1 MRWMLLTLGLLA
13 GPTLAQTPPPAA
25 AQVQQVQQDPLKT
38 GVQLYALGRYEAALS
53 LFERAVKENPGNPDA
68 LYWLARAQLK
78 MGLLNPALEN
88 AKGLVARNP
97 RYIGGYMVLAEAYVA
112 LYRAAED
119 REKGKV
125 HLEQALSVLRDA
137 ERINPRYAPIFAQ
150 RGLVYA
156 FLGQMDKAE
165 EAFKRA
171 LALEDT
177 PEVRSALAE
186 VYLASGKLDEAL
198 DQYTKA
204 VALAPKNQDLRVRYA
219 SALLLKG
226 RPEGAAQVLEEGHK
240 LKPLDAE
247 GWYTLGQA
255 YLSLGRPK
263 EAGVALENAVAL
275 APLRFPAAYYYLGQ
289 VYLALG
295 DAAKAKNRL
304 TVAVRLEPK
313 KPEYR
318 YLLCLANERLGDK
331 EGARYQCQEALK
343 LKPGYKEAEE
353 VLKRL

>member
-1 MRWMLLTLGLLA
+1 MRWFLLTLGLLVS
-13 GPTLAQTPPPAA
+13 PVLAQTPPPSPGPT
-25 AQVQQVQQDPLKT
+25 QQDPLKL
-38 GVQLYALGRYEAALS
+38 GVQLYALGRYEAALT
-53 LFERAVKENPGNPDA
+53 LFERAVKENPQSPDA
-68 LYWLARAQLK
+68 VYWLARAQLK

-88 AKGLVARNP
+88 AKGLVAKNP
-97 RYIGGYMVLAEAYVA
+97 RYIGGYMVLSEAYLA
-112 LYRAAED
+112 LYRASED
-119 REKGKV
+119 REKGKAY
-125 HLEQALSVLRDA
+125 LEQALSVLRDG
-137 ERINPRYAPIFAQ
+137 ERVNPRYAPLFAQ

-156 FLGQMDKAE
+156 FLGQADRAE
-165 EAFKRA
+165 EAFKKA

-186 VYLASGKLDEAL
+186 VYLARGRLDEAL
-198 DQYTKA
+198 DQYAKA
-204 VALAPKNQDLRVRYA
+204 VNLAPKNTDLRVRYA

-226 RPEGAAQVLEEGHK
+226 KPEEAARVLEEGHR

-255 YLSLGRPK
+255 YVALGRPK

-295 DAAKAKNRL
+295 DPEKARSRL

-313 KPEYR
+313 KAEYR
-318 YLLCLANERLGDK
+318 YLLCLANERLGDR

-353 VLKRL
+353 VLRRL

>member
-1 MRWMLLTLGLLA
+1 MRWFLLSLGLLA
-13 GPTLAQTPPPAA
+13 TSVLAQTPPPPPG
-25 AQVQQVQQDPLKT
+25 QVQQDSLKM
-38 GVQLYALGRYEAALS
+38 GVQLYALGRYEAALAF
-53 LFERAVKENPGNPDA
+53 FERAVRESPQNPDA

-88 AKGLVARNP
+88 AKGLVAKNP
-97 RYIGGYMVLAEAYVA
+97 RYTGGYMVLAEAYVA

-186 VYLASGKLDEAL
+186 VYLATGRLDEAL
-198 DQYTKA
+198 EQYAKA
-204 VALAPKNQDLRVRYA
+204 VGLAPKNLDLRVRYA

-226 RPEGAAQVLEEGHK
+226 RPEAAAQVLEEGHK

-255 YLSLGRPK
+255 YLALGRAK

-295 DAAKAKNRL
+295 EHEKARGRL

-313 KPEYR
+313 RAEYR

-353 VLKRL
+353 VLRRL

>member
-1 MRWMLLTLGLLA
+1 MSLGLLA
-13 GPTLAQTPPPAA
+13 TSVLAQTPPPPPG
-25 AQVQQVQQDPLKT
+25 QVQQDSLKM
-38 GVQLYALGRYEAALS
+38 GVQLYALGRYEAALAF
-53 LFERAVKENPGNPDA
+53 FERAVRESPQNPDA

-88 AKGLVARNP
+88 AKGLVAKNP
-97 RYIGGYMVLAEAYVA
+97 RYTGGYMVLAEAYVA

-125 HLEQALSVLRDA
+125 HLEQAFSVLRDA

-156 FLGQMDKAE
+156 FLGQMDRAE

-186 VYLASGKLDEAL
+186 VYLATGRLDEAL
-198 DQYTKA
+198 EQYAKA
-204 VALAPKNQDLRVRYA
+204 VGLAPKNLDLRVRYA

-226 RPEGAAQVLEEGHK
+226 RPEAAAQVLEEGHK

-255 YLSLGRPK
+255 YLALGRAK
-263 EAGVALENAVAL
+263 EAGVALENALAL

-313 KPEYR
+313 RAEYR

-353 VLKRL
+353 VLRRL

>member
-1 MRWMLLTLGLLA
+1 MRWLLLTLGLLTV
-13 GPTLAQTPPPAA
+13 PVLAQTSPPPAA
-25 AQVQQVQQDPLKT
+25 QVQQDPLRI
-38 GVQLYALGRYEAALS
+38 GVQLYTLGRYEAALS
-53 LFERAVKENPGNPDA
+53 LFERAVRENPQDPDA

-88 AKGLVARNP
+88 ARGLVARNP
-97 RYIGGYMVLAEAYVA
+97 RYIGGYMVLSEAYVA
-112 LYRAAED
+112 FFRASED
-119 REKGKV
+119 REKGRV

-137 ERINPRYAPIFAQ
+137 ERINPRYAPLFAQ
-150 RGLVYA
+150 RGLVHA
-156 FLGQMDKAE
+156 LLGQMDRAE
-165 EAFKRA
+165 EALKRA
-171 LALEDT
+171 LALQDT

-186 VYLASGKLDEAL
+186 VYLASGRLDEAL
-198 DQYTKA
+198 DQYARA
-204 VALAPKNQDLRVRYA
+204 VGLAPRNADLRVRYA

-226 RPEGAAQVLEEGHK
+226 RSEEAARVLEEGHR
-240 LKPLDAE
+240 LRPLDAE

-255 YLSLGRPK
+255 YLALGRPR

-289 VYLALG
+289 AYLALQEP
-295 DAAKAKNRL
+295 ARAKNRL
-304 TVAVRLEPK
+304 TVAVRLEPRRA
-313 KPEYR
+313 EYR

-353 VLKRL
+353 VLRRL

>member
-1 MRWMLLTLGLLA
+1 MRWFLLSLGLLA
-13 GPTLAQTPPPAA
+13 TSVLAQTPPPPPG
-25 AQVQQVQQDPLKT
+25 QVQQDSLRM
-38 GVQLYALGRYEAALS
+38 GVQLYALGRYEAALAF
-53 LFERAVKENPGNPDA
+53 FERAVRESPQNPDA

-88 AKGLVARNP
+88 AKGLVAKNP
-97 RYIGGYMVLAEAYVA
+97 RYTGGYMVLAEAYVA

-156 FLGQMDKAE
+156 FLGQMDRAE

-186 VYLASGKLDEAL
+186 VYLATGRLDEAL
-198 DQYTKA
+198 EQYAKA
-204 VALAPKNQDLRVRYA
+204 VGLAPKNLDLRVRYA

-226 RPEGAAQVLEEGHK
+226 RPEAAAQVLEEGHK

-255 YLSLGRPK
+255 YLALGRAK

-295 DAAKAKNRL
+295 EHEKARGRL

-313 KPEYR
+313 RAEYR

-353 VLKRL
+353 VLRRL

>member
-1 MRWMLLTLGLLA
+1 MRWFLLSLGLLA
-13 GPTLAQTPPPAA
+13 TSVLAQTPPPPPG
-25 AQVQQVQQDPLKT
+25 QVQQDSLRM
-38 GVQLYALGRYEAALS
+38 GVQLYALGRYEAALAF
-53 LFERAVKENPGNPDA
+53 FERVVRESPQNPDA

-88 AKGLVARNP
+88 AKGLVAKNP

-186 VYLASGKLDEAL
+186 VYLATGRLDEAL
-198 DQYTKA
+198 EQYAKA
-204 VALAPKNQDLRVRYA
+204 VGLAPKNLDLRVRYA

-226 RPEGAAQVLEEGHK
+226 RPEAAAQVLEEGHK

-255 YLSLGRPK
+255 YLALGRAK

-289 VYLALG
+289 VYLGLG
-295 DAAKAKNRL
+295 EHEKARGRL

-313 KPEYR
+313 RAEYR

-353 VLKRL
+353 VLRRL

>member
-1 MRWMLLTLGLLA
+1 MLLTLGLLA

-25 AQVQQVQQDPLKT
+25 AQVQQDPLKT
-38 GVQLYALGRYEAALS
+38 GVQLYTLGRYEAALS

-97 RYIGGYMVLAEAYVA
+97 RYIGGYMVLSEAYVA
-112 LYRAAED
+112 LYRASED
-119 REKGKV
+119 KEKGKAY
-125 HLEQALSVLRDA
+125 LEQALSVLRDA

-165 EAFKRA
+165 EAFKKA

-177 PEVRSALAE
+177 PEVRAALAE

-198 DQYTKA
+198 DQYAKA

-226 RPEGAAQVLEEGHK
+226 RPEAAVQVLEEGHK

-304 TVAVRLEPK
+304 TVAARLEPK

>member
-1 MRWMLLTLGLLA
+1 MRWFLLSLGLLA
-13 GPTLAQTPPPAA
+13 TSVLAQTSPPPPG
-25 AQVQQVQQDPLKT
+25 QVQQDSLKM
-38 GVQLYALGRYEAALS
+38 GVQLYALGRYEAALAF
-53 LFERAVKENPGNPDA
+53 FERAVRENPQNPDA

-88 AKGLVARNP
+88 AKGLVAKNP
-97 RYIGGYMVLAEAYVA
+97 RYTGGYMVLAEAYVA

-156 FLGQMDKAE
+156 FLGQMDRAE

-186 VYLASGKLDEAL
+186 VYLATGRLDEAL
-198 DQYTKA
+198 EQYAKA
-204 VALAPKNQDLRVRYA
+204 VGLAPKNLDLRVRYA

-226 RPEGAAQVLEEGHK
+226 RPEAAAQVLEEGHK

-295 DAAKAKNRL
+295 EHEKAKNRL

-313 KPEYR
+313 RAEYR
-318 YLLCLANERLGDK
+318 YLLCLANEKLGDK

>member
-1 MRWMLLTLGLLA
+1 MRWLLVAFGLLA
-13 GPTLAQTPPPAA
+13 VPGLAQTPPPPAG
-25 AQVQQVQQDPLKT
+25 QVQQDPLKM
-38 GVQLYALGRYEAALS
+38 GVQLYALGRYEAALA
-53 LFERAVKENPGNPDA
+53 LFERAAKENPANPDA

-88 AKGLVARNP
+88 AKGLVAKNP
-97 RYIGGYMVLAEAYVA
+97 RYIGGYMVLSEAYVA
-112 LYRAAED
+112 LYRASED
-119 REKGKV
+119 REKGKAY
-125 HLEQALSVLRDA
+125 LEQALSVLRDA
-137 ERINPRYAPIFAQ
+137 EKVNPRYPALFAQ

-156 FLGQMDKAE
+156 LLGQPDRAE
-165 EAFKRA
+165 EAFKKA
-171 LALEDT
+171 LSLEDS
-177 PEVRSALAE
+177 PGVRAALAE
-186 VYLASGKLDEAL
+186 LYLSLGRLDEAL
-198 DQYTKA
+198 DQYAKA
-204 VALAPKNQDLRVRYA
+204 VAQAPKDPDLRVRYA

-226 RPEGAAQVLEEGHK
+226 KAEEAARVLEEGHR

-255 YLSLGRPK
+255 YWALGRAK
-263 EAGVALENAVAL
+263 EAGVALENAVTL

-295 DAAKAKNRL
+295 DYPKAKSRL

-313 KPEYR
+313 RAEYR
-318 YLLCLANERLGDK
+318 YSLCLANEKLGDK

-353 VLKRL
+353 VLRRL

>member
-1 MRWMLLTLGLLA
+1 MRWFLLA
-13 GPTLAQTPPPAA
+13 VGVLASLAWAQTSPPAA
-25 AQVQQVQQDPLKT
+25 QVQQDPLRT

-53 LFERAVKENPGNPDA
+53 LFERAVKEKPGDPDA

-78 MGLLNPALEN
+78 MSLLNPALEN
-88 AKGLVARNP
+88 AKTLVAKNP
-97 RYIGGYMVLAEAYVA
+97 RYIGGYMVLSEAYVA
-112 LYRAAED
+112 LYRASED

-137 ERINPRYAPIFAQ
+137 ERVNPRYAPLFAQ
-150 RGLVYA
+150 RGLAYA
-156 FLGQMDKAE
+156 LLGQMDKAE
-165 EAFKRA
+165 EALKKA

-177 PEVRSALAE
+177 PEVRATLAE

-198 DQYTKA
+198 DQYA
-204 VALAPKNQDLRVRYA
+204 RALALAPKNLDLRVRYA

-226 RPEGAAQVLEEGHK
+226 RPEEAVRVLEEGHR

-255 YLSLGRPK
+255 YLALGLNR

-275 APLRFPAAYYYLGQ
+275 APLRFPAAYFYLGQ

-295 DAAKAKNRL
+295 EAEKARSRL
-304 TVAVRLEPK
+304 TVAVRLEPR

-318 YLLCLANERLGDK
+318 YLLCLANERLGDR

-343 LKPGYKEAEE
+343 LRPGYKEAEE
-353 VLKRL
+353 VLRRL

>member
-1 MRWMLLTLGLLA
+1 MRWFLLSLGLLA
-13 GPTLAQTPPPAA
+13 TSVLAQTPPPPPG
-25 AQVQQVQQDPLKT
+25 QVQQDSLKM
-38 GVQLYALGRYEAALS
+38 GVQLYALGRYEAALAF
-53 LFERAVKENPGNPDA
+53 FERAVRESPQNPDA

-97 RYIGGYMVLAEAYVA
+97 RYTGGYMVLAEAYVA

-156 FLGQMDKAE
+156 FLGQMDRAE

-186 VYLASGKLDEAL
+186 VYLATGRLDEAL
-198 DQYTKA
+198 EQYTKA

-226 RPEGAAQVLEEGHK
+226 RPEAAAQVLEEGHK

-255 YLSLGRPK
+255 YLALGRAK
-263 EAGVALENAVAL
+263 EAGVALENALAL

-295 DAAKAKNRL
+295 EHEKARGRL

-313 KPEYR
+313 RAEYR
-318 YLLCLANERLGDK
+318 YLLCLANEKLGDK

>member
-1 MRWMLLTLGLLA
+1 MRWFLLA
-13 GPTLAQTPPPAA
+13 VGVLASLAWAQTSPPAA
-25 AQVQQVQQDPLKT
+25 QVQQDPLRT

-53 LFERAVKENPGNPDA
+53 LFERAVKENPGDPDA

-88 AKGLVARNP
+88 AKSLVAKNP
-97 RYIGGYMVLAEAYVA
+97 RYIGGYMVLSEAYVA
-112 LYRAAED
+112 LYRASED

-137 ERINPRYAPIFAQ
+137 EKVNPRYAPLFAQ

-156 FLGQMDKAE
+156 LLGQMDKAE
-165 EAFKRA
+165 EALKKA

-177 PEVRSALAE
+177 PEVRATLAE

-198 DQYTKA
+198 DQYA
-204 VALAPKNQDLRVRYA
+204 RALALAPKNLDLRVRYA

-226 RPEGAAQVLEEGHK
+226 RPEEAVRVLEEGHR

-255 YLSLGRPK
+255 YLALGRNR

-275 APLRFPAAYYYLGQ
+275 APLRFPAAYFYLGQ

-295 DAAKAKNRL
+295 EAEKARSRL
-304 TVAVRLEPK
+304 TVAVRLEPR

-318 YLLCLANERLGDK
+318 YLLCLANERLGDR

-343 LKPGYKEAEE
+343 LRPGYKEAEE
-353 VLKRL
+353 VLRRL

>member
-1 MRWMLLTLGLLA
+1 MSLGLLA
-13 GPTLAQTPPPAA
+13 TSVLAQTPPPPPG
-25 AQVQQVQQDPLKT
+25 QVQQDSLKM
-38 GVQLYALGRYEAALS
+38 GVQLYALGRYEAALAF
-53 LFERAVKENPGNPDA
+53 FERAVRESPQNPDA

-88 AKGLVARNP
+88 AKGLVAKNP
-97 RYIGGYMVLAEAYVA
+97 RYTGGYMVLAEAYVA

-156 FLGQMDKAE
+156 FLGQMDRAE

-186 VYLASGKLDEAL
+186 VYLATGRLDEAL
-198 DQYTKA
+198 EQYAKA
-204 VALAPKNQDLRVRYA
+204 VGLAPKNLDLRVRYA

-226 RPEGAAQVLEEGHK
+226 RPEAAAQVLEEGHK

-255 YLSLGRPK
+255 YLALGRAK

-289 VYLALG
+289 VYLTLG
-295 DAAKAKNRL
+295 EHEKARGRL

-313 KPEYR
+313 RAEYR

-353 VLKRL
+353 VLRRL

>member
-1 MRWMLLTLGLLA
+1 MRWFLLSLGLLA
-13 GPTLAQTPPPAA
+13 TSVLAQTPPPPPG
-25 AQVQQVQQDPLKT
+25 QVQQDSLKM
-38 GVQLYALGRYEAALS
+38 GVQLYALGRYEAALAF
-53 LFERAVKENPGNPDA
+53 FERAVRESPQNPDA

-88 AKGLVARNP
+88 AKGLVAKNP
-97 RYIGGYMVLAEAYVA
+97 RYTGGYMVLAEAYVA

-156 FLGQMDKAE
+156 FLGQMDRAE

-186 VYLASGKLDEAL
+186 VYLATGRLDEAL
-198 DQYTKA
+198 EQYAKA
-204 VALAPKNQDLRVRYA
+204 VGLAPKNLDLRVRYA

-226 RPEGAAQVLEEGHK
+226 RPEAAAQVLEEGHK

-255 YLSLGRPK
+255 YLALGRAK

-289 VYLALG
+289 VYLTLG
-295 DAAKAKNRL
+295 EHEKARGRL

-313 KPEYR
+313 RAEYR

-353 VLKRL
+353 VLRRL

>member
-1 MRWMLLTLGLLA
+1 MRWFLLA
-13 GPTLAQTPPPAA
+13 LSLLAAPALAQTPPPPAGQA
-25 AQVQQVQQDPLKT
+25 QQDPLKM
-38 GVQLYALGRYEAALS
+38 GVQLYALGRYEAALA
-53 LFERAVKENPGNPDA
+53 LFERAAKENPQNPDA

-88 AKGLVARNP
+88 AKGLVAKNP
-97 RYIGGYMVLAEAYVA
+97 RYIGGYMVLSEAYVA
-112 LYRAAED
+112 LYRASED
-119 REKGKV
+119 REKAKAY
-125 HLEQALSVLRDA
+125 LEQALSVLRDA
-137 ERINPRYAPIFAQ
+137 ERVNPRYGPLFAQ

-156 FLGQMDKAE
+156 LLGQPDKAE
-165 EAFKRA
+165 EAFKKA
-171 LALEDT
+171 LSLQDSA
-177 PEVRSALAE
+177 EVRGALAE
-186 VYLASGKLDEAL
+186 LYLSLGRLDDAL
-198 DQYTKA
+198 EQYAKA
-204 VALAPKNQDLRVRYA
+204 VALAPKDQDLRVRYA

-226 RPEGAAQVLEEGHK
+226 KAEEAARVLEEGHK

-255 YLSLGRPK
+255 YLTLGRTK

-289 VYLALG
+289 VYLSLG
-295 DAAKAKNRL
+295 DYEKARSRL

-313 KPEYR
+313 RAEYR
-318 YLLCLANERLGDK
+318 YGLCLANEKLGDK

-353 VLKRL
+353 VLRRL

>member
-1 MRWMLLTLGLLA
+1 MRWFLLSLGLLA
-13 GPTLAQTPPPAA
+13 TSVLAQTPPPPPG
-25 AQVQQVQQDPLKT
+25 QVQQDSLRM
-38 GVQLYALGRYEAALS
+38 GVQLYALGRYEAALAF
-53 LFERAVKENPGNPDA
+53 FERAVRENPQNPDA

-88 AKGLVARNP
+88 AKGLVAKNP
-97 RYIGGYMVLAEAYVA
+97 RYTGGYMVLAEAYVA

-137 ERINPRYAPIFAQ
+137 ERINPRYATIFAQ

-186 VYLASGKLDEAL
+186 VYLATGRLDEAL
-198 DQYTKA
+198 EQYAKA
-204 VALAPKNQDLRVRYA
+204 VGLAPKNLDLRVRYA

-226 RPEGAAQVLEEGHK
+226 RPEAAAQVLEEGHK

-255 YLSLGRPK
+255 YLALGRAK

-295 DAAKAKNRL
+295 EHEKARGRL

-313 KPEYR
+313 RAEYR

-353 VLKRL
+353 VLRRL

>member
-1 MRWMLLTLGLLA
+1 
-13 GPTLAQTPPPAA
+13 
-25 AQVQQVQQDPLKT
+25 VQQDSLKM
-38 GVQLYALGRYEAALS
+38 GVQLYALGRYEAALAF
-53 LFERAVKENPGNPDA
+53 FERAVRESPQNPDA

-88 AKGLVARNP
+88 AKGLVAKNP
-97 RYIGGYMVLAEAYVA
+97 RYTGGYMVLAEAYVA

-156 FLGQMDKAE
+156 FLGQMDRAE

-186 VYLASGKLDEAL
+186 VYLATGRLDEAL
-198 DQYTKA
+198 EQYAKA
-204 VALAPKNQDLRVRYA
+204 VGLAPKNLDLRVRYA

-226 RPEGAAQVLEEGHK
+226 RPEAAAQVLEEGHK

-255 YLSLGRPK
+255 YLALGRAK

-295 DAAKAKNRL
+295 EHEKARGRL

-313 KPEYR
+313 RAEYR

-353 VLKRL
+353 VLRRL